1 MLYIILGLF
10 IVYLFEVYDN
20 YSLEKKLQN
29 EIHWKDIL
37 NIFNDMDL
45 LSYLIFSIFASTLIF
60 ILLVN
65 IDGVANTDYDKPMS
79 ATYELKEINEKQ
91 YFKRKISKPSNDTL
105 VDLLLIND
113 DGMLTHETFNE
124 NEDNIKYQL
133 KDGKASVTIQKQ
145 NKIEPSTFEKVWYLK
160 GILGEEEKIHSVVI
174 TIPEDSNYEL

>member
-10 IVYLFEVYDN
+10 IVYLLGVYDN
-20 YSLEKKLQN
+20 YSLVKELQK

-37 NIFNDMDL
+37 NIFNDIAL
-45 LSYLIFSIFASTLIF
+45 LPYLIFSIFASTLIF
-60 ILLVN
+60 ILLVP
-65 IDGVANTDYDKPMS
+65 IDGVANADYDKPMT

-91 YFKRKISKPSNDTL
+91 YFKRNISKPCNDTL
-105 VDLLLIND
+105 VDLLVIND

-145 NKIEPSTFEKVWYLK
+145 NKIEPSTFEKILYFK
-160 GILGEEEKIHSVVI
+160 GIFDAEEKIHSVVI
-174 TIPEDSNYEL
+174 TIPEDSNFEL